1 MCSYMIPLWQGGL
14 RCHLGMNP
22 GLLGL
27 QHTTCCWKCSCLGTS
42 WESLCTEIMCSNNY
56 IFIEVNTTYYLCIC
70 HCVDW
75 NLLKDRWLRSSL
87 LKCSPSRN
95 CGLVINFIK
104 FLLLKRTN
112 VQLIFLKPG
121 ARDENQKGG
130 IGQVYRY
137 FLAFYYY
144 VLCNIYE
151 TCI

>member
-1 MCSYMIPLWQGGL
+1 MIPLWPRGL

-42 WESLCTEIMCSNNY
+42 WESLCTEIMCSNNF

-87 LKCSPSRN
+87 LKGSPSRN

-104 FLLLKRTN
+104 DKCTTDFLKTQSQRWKPKGRDRTSLSLFSGLLL
-112 VQLIFLKPG
+112 L
-121 ARDENQKGG
+121 
-130 IGQVYRY
+130 
-137 FLAFYYY
+137 
-144 VLCNIYE
+144 LCIM
-151 TCI
+151 